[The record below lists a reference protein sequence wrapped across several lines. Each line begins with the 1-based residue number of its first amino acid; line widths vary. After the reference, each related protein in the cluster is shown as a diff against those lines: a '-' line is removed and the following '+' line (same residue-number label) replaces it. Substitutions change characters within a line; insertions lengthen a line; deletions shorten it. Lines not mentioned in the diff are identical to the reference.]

1 MSTDGN
7 HAQREEYHK
16 MPNQDFEEDISS
28 DDEEFLDGAGFVE
41 DDELE
46 DVDSEFDESD
56 DGDDSEEEF

>member
-1 MSTDGN
+1 
-7 HAQREEYHK
+7 